1 MTKSTRHT
9 KTSPPSADAIV
20 DAAIA
25 LAARD
30 GWAQVRMMHVAMHF
44 GVPLAQIHDRFRDM
58 DDIADAWFTRA
69 SQTLAVPTKR
79 GFAKKPAKDRLFKLI
94 MRWLNA
100 LAAERQVSAQIIR
113 QKLYPSHPHHW
124 IPMVFSL
131 SRLVH
136 LILDAAMIDSY
147 GRQRQADELGGSM
160 LVLATLWVWAGDDT
174 PGQER
179 TQAFLARRL
188 EHGDCLMTRIFA
200 ESSD

>member
-1 MTKSTRHT
+1 MAKSTRYT
-9 KTSPPSADAIV
+9 QTTPPSADAIV

-25 LAARD
+25 LAGRD
-30 GWAQVRMMHVAMHF
+30 GWARVRMMHLSAHF
-44 GVPLAQIHDRFRDM
+44 GVPLTQIHDRFRDM

-69 SQTLAVPTKR
+69 SQTLMVPTKR
-79 GFAKKPAKDRLFKLI
+79 GFSKKPAKDRLFEVI

-113 QKLYPSHPHHW
+113 QKLHPSHPHHW
-124 IPMVFSL
+124 MPMVFSL

-136 LILDAAMIDSY
+136 LILDAAMIDSH

-188 EHGDCLMTRIFA
+188 EHGDCLMARIFA
-200 ESSD
+200 TPSG

>member
-1 MTKSTRHT
+1 MAKSTRHT

-25 LAARD
+25 LAGRD
-30 GWAQVRMMHVAMHF
+30 GWARVRMMHLSTHF

-69 SQTLAVPTKR
+69 SKTLAVPTKR
-79 GFAKKPAKDRLFKLI
+79 GFAKKPAKDRLFEVI

-124 IPMVFSL
+124 MPMVFSL

-136 LILDAAMIDSY
+136 LILDAAMIDSH

-188 EHGDCLMTRIFA
+188 EHGDRLMARMFA
-200 ESSD
+200 TPSD